1 MAAPTGRF
9 AGSAPYARNVS
20 PAVST
25 TDLLEHEKPHAA
37 LLSPATAGSLLPP
50 MSPDSRRGSV
60 STLADK
66 YSLAPDPRQW
76 GSGIS
81 LQDREADDDLH
92 NPDPRRDHRIDR
104 GGTICTGRGIL
115 NLGCLFI
122 LSSGLLML
130 FAGYPILSY
139 FLTKQPV
146 TLGGYNL
153 GGINATGQVP
163 EMIGNFGLIDPTTPK
178 EAYTRSS
185 LEDGSE
191 WDLVFSDE
199 FNTAGRSFYPG
210 DDPYWEAS
218 DLHYWGTNNLEWYD
232 PSALTTVDGNL
243 RVSLSKST
251 PKYHELDYM
260 GGMMST
266 WNKFCFTGAN
276 VSLPGSTKA
285 FGLWPAIWAMGN
297 LGRAGYGASL
307 DGTWPYTYDTCDVG
321 TLGNQSFTDTTP
333 PGAHRDGDPSKNG
346 ELSYLPGQ
354 RLSACTCKGES
365 HPGPKRADGT
375 FVGRAAPEIDMF
387 EAQVSGDYIGHVSQ
401 SGQWAPFNYH
411 YEWFNTTENI
421 KIYNASE
428 CYSAGGGCFSVYGFE
443 YKPGYDG
450 YITWV
455 NDGQPSWT
463 IRGAGMGPDPRV
475 ELTGGRPVP
484 VEPMYLIVNLGI
496 SPNFGAIDWE
506 NLIFPAYM
514 LVDWI
519 RVYQPKDAHNIGCD
533 PPDFPT
539 REYIN
544 TFIEAYTNPN
554 LTTWVDDYGQVNPKN
569 RLVDKLKTTTRL
581 DGGVAPLA
589 MHARISTSPGPSTFN
604 KPRNYKLPSSPVPN
618 YDVLAPDSYATAIGG
633 RQARRRVGSTDDV
646 GPAPAKSGLRVR
658 SRSHSTHGNGNDQT
672 HPLQANGSDRGAD
685 TRPVLR
691 RMLSS
696 KDGKGKGNMWG
707 FSDGWVEEEDEEEA
721 QKEVRPTGG
730 SREMLV
736 HKIQPK
742 DSLAG
747 VALRYGVSIA
757 DIRKANKLWAADSI
771 HLRSVLYIPLTASMK
786 LDLIDLSTPNQ
797 ERDLLLPSDKASP
810 TNDDA
815 KSNASDPPT
824 PAPDPDKPTIQHVPL
839 SQLSFFPPP
848 SMSPR
853 KARTMPRSVSSPF
866 ASNPPLLFTPG
877 LSSASLMSSPLFS
890 TSSPQLSSS
899 PNKGVGLSSL
909 LSALPLPDAVQRL
922 SIDSIAGGA
931 LTPRTASTPDISEQF
946 VELNPM
952 GTRSGPAGSRPKRT
966 IKTQPTHGP
975 VMTVPGRSVET
986 GNEGR
991 TTFAT
996 VDDDW

>member
-266 WNKFCFTGAN
+266 WMEQILLYWGILRRLPTCLCLEVPRLLVSGRPFGRWVTLGARDT
-276 VSLPGSTKA
+276 VPVWTA
-285 FGLWPAIWAMGN
+285 
-297 LGRAGYGASL
+297 LGH
-307 DGTWPYTYDTCDVG
+307 TPTYDTCDVG

-519 RVYQPKDAHNIGCD
+519 RVY
-533 PPDFPT
+533 
-539 REYIN
+539 
-544 TFIEAYTNPN
+544 
-554 LTTWVDDYGQVNPKN
+554 
-569 RLVDKLKTTTRL
+569 
-581 DGGVAPLA
+581 
-589 MHARISTSPGPSTFN
+589 
-604 KPRNYKLPSSPVPN
+604 
-618 YDVLAPDSYATAIGG
+618 
-633 RQARRRVGSTDDV
+633 
-646 GPAPAKSGLRVR
+646 
-658 SRSHSTHGNGNDQT
+658 
-672 HPLQANGSDRGAD
+672 
-685 TRPVLR
+685 
-691 RMLSS
+691 
-696 KDGKGKGNMWG
+696 
-707 FSDGWVEEEDEEEA
+707 
-721 QKEVRPTGG
+721 
-730 SREMLV
+730 
-736 HKIQPK
+736 
-742 DSLAG
+742 
-747 VALRYGVSIA
+747 
-757 DIRKANKLWAADSI
+757 
-771 HLRSVLYIPLTASMK
+771 
-786 LDLIDLSTPNQ
+786 
-797 ERDLLLPSDKASP
+797 
-810 TNDDA
+810 
-815 KSNASDPPT
+815 
-824 PAPDPDKPTIQHVPL
+824 
-839 SQLSFFPPP
+839 
-848 SMSPR
+848 
-853 KARTMPRSVSSPF
+853 
-866 ASNPPLLFTPG
+866 
-877 LSSASLMSSPLFS
+877 
-890 TSSPQLSSS
+890 
-899 PNKGVGLSSL
+899 
-909 LSALPLPDAVQRL
+909 
-922 SIDSIAGGA
+922 
-931 LTPRTASTPDISEQF
+931 
-946 VELNPM
+946 
-952 GTRSGPAGSRPKRT
+952 
-966 IKTQPTHGP
+966 
-975 VMTVPGRSVET
+975 
-986 GNEGR
+986 
-991 TTFAT
+991 
-996 VDDDW
+996 

>member
-9 AGSAPYARNVS
+9 AGSAPYGRNVS

-37 LLSPATAGSLLPP
+37 LLSPATPGALMPP
-50 MSPDSRRGSV
+50 SSPGSRRGSI
-60 STLADK
+60 STLGDK

-115 NLGCLFI
+115 NLGCLLI
-122 LSSGLLML
+122 LSLGLLML
-130 FAGYPILSY
+130 FAGYPMLSY
-139 FLTKQPV
+139 LMTKQPV

-163 EMIGNFGLIDPTTPK
+163 EMIGSFGLIDSATPK
-178 EAYTRSS
+178 EAYTRKS
-185 LEDGSE
+185 LDDGSE

-199 FNTAGRSFYPG
+199 FNTDGRSFYPG
-210 DDPYWEAS
+210 DDPYWEAT

-232 PSALTTVDGNL
+232 PSALTTVGGNL
-243 RVSLSKST
+243 KVSLSKST

-266 WNKFCFTGAN
+266 WNKFCFTGGYFEAN

-285 FGLWPAIWAMGN
+285 YGLWPAIWAMGN

-321 TLGNQSFTDTTP
+321 TLANQSFTDTTP
-333 PGAHRDGDPSKNG
+333 PGAHKDGDPGKNG

-387 EAQVSGDYIGHVSQ
+387 EAQVSGDYVGHVSQ

-421 KIYNASE
+421 KIYNASVTKLNEYTGGAYQQSTSGLAITNQE
-428 CYSAGGGCFSVYGFE
+428 CYSAGGGCFSIYGFE

-463 IRGAGMGPDPRV
+463 VRGAGMGPDPRV

-484 VEPMYLIVNLGI
+484 MEPMYLIINLGI

-506 NLIFPAYM
+506 HLIFPAYM
-514 LVDWI
+514 LVDWV

-539 REYIN
+539 RDYIN

-569 RLVDKLKTTTRL
+569 RLIDKC
-581 DGGVAPLA
+581 D
-589 MHARISTSPGPSTFN
+589 
-604 KPRNYKLPSSPVPN
+604 
-618 YDVLAPDSYATAIGG
+618 
-633 RQARRRVGSTDDV
+633 
-646 GPAPAKSGLRVR
+646 
-658 SRSHSTHGNGNDQT
+658 
-672 HPLQANGSDRGAD
+672 
-685 TRPVLR
+685 
-691 RMLSS
+691 
-696 KDGKGKGNMWG
+696 
-707 FSDGWVEEEDEEEA
+707 
-721 QKEVRPTGG
+721 
-730 SREMLV
+730 
-736 HKIQPK
+736 
-742 DSLAG
+742 
-747 VALRYGVSIA
+747 
-757 DIRKANKLWAADSI
+757 
-771 HLRSVLYIPLTASMK
+771 
-786 LDLIDLSTPNQ
+786 
-797 ERDLLLPSDKASP
+797 
-810 TNDDA
+810 
-815 KSNASDPPT
+815 
-824 PAPDPDKPTIQHVPL
+824 
-839 SQLSFFPPP
+839 
-848 SMSPR
+848 
-853 KARTMPRSVSSPF
+853 
-866 ASNPPLLFTPG
+866 
-877 LSSASLMSSPLFS
+877 
-890 TSSPQLSSS
+890 
-899 PNKGVGLSSL
+899 
-909 LSALPLPDAVQRL
+909 
-922 SIDSIAGGA
+922 
-931 LTPRTASTPDISEQF
+931 
-946 VELNPM
+946 
-952 GTRSGPAGSRPKRT
+952 
-966 IKTQPTHGP
+966 
-975 VMTVPGRSVET
+975 
-986 GNEGR
+986 
-991 TTFAT
+991 
-996 VDDDW
+996 

>member
-1 MAAPTGRF
+1 
-9 AGSAPYARNVS
+9 
-20 PAVST
+20 
-25 TDLLEHEKPHAA
+25 
-37 LLSPATAGSLLPP
+37 
-50 MSPDSRRGSV
+50 
-60 STLADK
+60 
-66 YSLAPDPRQW
+66 
-76 GSGIS
+76 
-81 LQDREADDDLH
+81 
-92 NPDPRRDHRIDR
+92 
-104 GGTICTGRGIL
+104 
-115 NLGCLFI
+115 
-122 LSSGLLML
+122 
-130 FAGYPILSY
+130 
-139 FLTKQPV
+139 
-146 TLGGYNL
+146 
-153 GGINATGQVP
+153 
-163 EMIGNFGLIDPTTPK
+163 
-178 EAYTRSS
+178 
-185 LEDGSE
+185 
-191 WDLVFSDE
+191 
-199 FNTAGRSFYPG
+199 
-210 DDPYWEAS
+210 
-218 DLHYWGTNNLEWYD
+218 
-232 PSALTTVDGNL
+232 
-243 RVSLSKST
+243 
-251 PKYHELDYM
+251 
-260 GGMMST
+260 
-266 WNKFCFTGAN
+266 
-276 VSLPGSTKA
+276 
-285 FGLWPAIWAMGN
+285 
-297 LGRAGYGASL
+297 
-307 DGTWPYTYDTCDVG
+307 
-321 TLGNQSFTDTTP
+321 
-333 PGAHRDGDPSKNG
+333 
-346 ELSYLPGQ
+346 
-354 RLSACTCKGES
+354 
-365 HPGPKRADGT
+365 
-375 FVGRAAPEIDMF
+375 
-387 EAQVSGDYIGHVSQ
+387 
-401 SGQWAPFNYH
+401 
-411 YEWFNTTENI
+411 
-421 KIYNASE
+421 
-428 CYSAGGGCFSVYGFE
+428 
-443 YKPGYDG
+443 
-450 YITWV
+450 
-455 NDGQPSWT
+455 
-463 IRGAGMGPDPRV
+463 
-475 ELTGGRPVP
+475 
-484 VEPMYLIVNLGI
+484 
-496 SPNFGAIDWE
+496 
-506 NLIFPAYM
+506 
-514 LVDWI
+514 
-519 RVYQPKDAHNIGCD
+519 
-533 PPDFPT
+533 
-539 REYIN
+539 
-544 TFIEAYTNPN
+544 
-554 LTTWVDDYGQVNPKN
+554 
-569 RLVDKLKTTTRL
+569 
-581 DGGVAPLA
+581 

-646 GPAPAKSGLRVR
+646 GPAPAKSGLR
-658 SRSHSTHGNGNDQT
+658 T

-966 IKTQPTHGP
+966 IKTQPTNGP